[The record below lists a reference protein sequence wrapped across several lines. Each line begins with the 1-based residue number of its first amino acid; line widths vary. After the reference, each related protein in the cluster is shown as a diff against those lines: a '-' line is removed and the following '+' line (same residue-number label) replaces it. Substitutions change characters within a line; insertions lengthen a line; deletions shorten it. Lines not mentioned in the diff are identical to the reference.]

1 MDGGIVKSAAFLQI
15 ILRRDGMAL
24 FAGKNFT
31 REEILAYIGDPLQI
45 AGVRS
50 FSYNDGK
57 ASGVRGLSVNTG
69 SGVTFTVLP
78 GRGMDVP
85 EMYYRGIPLHFF
97 SGTGITSP
105 AYYEEPGL
113 GWLRGFFAG
122 LLTTC
127 GITNSGA
134 PSKDMGVAYGLH
146 GRISN
151 TDAEDVSVNQGWVGD
166 EYKIEIRG
174 KLREVSAMGEN
185 VVLTRVFETE
195 LGKRGFTLRDTIEN
209 RGFEEQPI
217 MMLYH
222 MNFGFPLLSPN
233 SRVVAPI
240 ISSEPR
246 DEEAK
251 RDRGVE
257 ECLKF
262 SEPIHGYNEKV
273 FFHRLASDGNG
284 NTFVSLVNS
293 DIGNGE
299 TLGVVVRFNTRE
311 LPELT
316 EWKMM
321 RKGFYV
327 VGLEPGLVT
336 PLGRGN
342 LRERGKLP
350 FLKGQDSYSIAID
363 VEVIDSLEEI
373 KKLENEV
380 SSLLEHVQL

>member
-1 MDGGIVKSAAFLQI
+1 MAF
-15 ILRRDGMAL
+15 
-24 FAGKNFT
+24 FAGKKFT
-31 REEILAYIGDPLQI
+31 KEKILSYIGDPLQI
-45 AGVRS
+45 VGVRS
-50 FSYNDGK
+50 FNYNDGK
-57 ASGVRGLSVNTG
+57 ANGVRGLSINTG

-85 EMYYRGIPLHFF
+85 EMYYRGFPLHFF

-113 GWLRGFFAG
+113 GWLRSFFAG

-134 PSKDMGVAYGLH
+134 PSEDRGVPYGLH

-151 TDAEDVSVNQGWVGD
+151 TEAEDVSVIQEWVD
-166 EYKIEIRG
+166 DDYRIEIRG

-185 VVLTRVFETE
+185 MVLTRTFKTE
-195 LGKRGFTLRDTIEN
+195 LGMHGFTLTDVIEN

-233 SRVVAPI
+233 SRVIAPI
-240 ISSEPR
+240 VSSEPR
-246 DEEAK
+246 DEEARK
-251 RDRGVE
+251 DRGVE
-257 ECLKF
+257 ECLEF
-262 SEPIHGYNEKV
+262 SEPIYGYKEKV
-273 FFHRLASDGNG
+273 FFHKLASDTNG
-284 NTFVSLVNS
+284 NTFVSLVNP
-293 DIGNGE
+293 DIGNGSV
-299 TLGVVVRFNTRE
+299 LGVVIRFNTRE

-327 VGLEPGLVT
+327 VGLEPGIVT
-336 PLGRGN
+336 PLGRGF
-342 LRERGKLP
+342 LREQGKLP
-350 FLKGQDSYSIAID
+350 ILKGQESYSVTIG
-363 VEVIDSLEEI
+363 VEVIDSLDKI
-373 KKLENEV
+373 KSLEGEA
-380 SSLLEHVQL
+380 SSLL